1 VLFSYEGKT
10 ALVVGAGSGIGRA
23 ISTTFASRGAD
34 LVLAG
39 RTRSKLE
46 AVAAE
51 VAATGR
57 TAHTVAVDLS
67 DPDGPER
74 LITEVTTLVPGLDV
88 VVNSAGDWGPGGPDG
103 RSSMAIDQDDFDNVF
118 ALHTRA
124 PLFTSI
130 RAAQAMMD
138 AGKGGAILNV
148 VSVGAVT
155 PAPGMALYS
164 SAKAALSHLTATLAV
179 ELGVHGIRINAV
191 APGAVDT
198 PMIDQWTASEEA
210 IAARAARYPLAR
222 LGTTDDVAA
231 AAVYLCSDEA
241 SWVSGVTLLIN
252 GGLPGSSAISAWV
265 EANRPPVRDSGR

>member
-1 VLFSYEGKT
+1 VLFSYAGKT
-10 ALVVGAGSGIGRA
+10 ALVVGAGSGIGKA
-23 ISTTFASRGAD
+23 ISTTFARRGAD

-39 RTRSKLE
+39 RTQSKLD

-51 VAATGR
+51 VEAAGR
-57 TAHTVAVDLS
+57 SAHTVTVDLS
-67 DPDGPER
+67 DPAGPER
-74 LITEVTTLVPGLDV
+74 LIDEVNGLVPALDV

-103 RSSMAIDQDDFDNVF
+103 RSAFAVDQDDFDSVF

-130 RAAQAMMD
+130 RAARAMMQ
-138 AGKGGAILNV
+138 AGSGGVILNV
-148 VSVGAVT
+148 VSVGAVS

-198 PMIDQWTASEEA
+198 PMIAQWTTTEED
-210 IAARAARYPLAR
+210 RAVRGARYPLGR
-222 LGTTDDVAA
+222 LGTPDDVAA

-241 SWVSGVTLLIN
+241 GWVSGVTLLMN
-252 GGLPGSSAISAWV
+252 GGLPGSSAIPAWV
-265 EANRPPVRDSGR
+265 AENRPPVR